1 MKLSK
6 TIYILSFLMAGSVL
20 IVSCKKEFKKIVS
33 EGTDLSNKALLK
45 VYNSAVNT
53 NRNYVY
59 IDNVPITGSILA
71 YGALYPSTGYTA
83 AIDPGSRSVV
93 IKDTLATSTQKVV
106 TFTSTFE
113 PNKNYTLFTY
123 DTVNA
128 VKYKLVTDVIEVPDD
143 TTARIR
149 FANLI
154 FSTSTLP
161 NVDLYSKRRN
171 ANIFSN
177 VALAQVTDF
186 IPYASNSVDTLYVRA
201 TGTTTDLTPLF
212 AIRPTQ
218 KRSYTIVYRGRY
230 ETTTPSTAALLRS
243 LTSFASR

>member
-1 MKLSK
+1 MKISK
-6 TIYILSFLMAGSVL
+6 KYIIGFC
-20 IVSCKKEFKKIVS
+20 IVGAVMFFSCKKEFKKLIV
-33 EGTDLSNKALLK
+33 EETELSGKAYLK

-59 IDNVPITGSILA
+59 IDNVPVTGSIIA
-71 YGALYPSTGYTA
+71 YGGLFPSTGYTA
-83 AIDPGSRSVV
+83 VVEPGSRALTV
-93 IKDTLATSTQKVV
+93 KDTLAGSTQTIVN
-106 TFTSTFE
+106 FTSTFE
-113 PNKNYTLFTY
+113 AGKNYTLFTY
-123 DTVNA
+123 DTVNS
-128 VKYKLVTDVIEVPDD
+128 VKYKLVTDVIEIPAD
-143 TTARIR
+143 TTSRIR

-154 FSTSTLP
+154 YSSTPLP
-161 NVDLYSKRRN
+161 NVDLFSTRRN

-230 ETTTPSTAALLRS
+230 GTTTPSTAALLRS
-243 LTSFASR
+243 LTLIANY